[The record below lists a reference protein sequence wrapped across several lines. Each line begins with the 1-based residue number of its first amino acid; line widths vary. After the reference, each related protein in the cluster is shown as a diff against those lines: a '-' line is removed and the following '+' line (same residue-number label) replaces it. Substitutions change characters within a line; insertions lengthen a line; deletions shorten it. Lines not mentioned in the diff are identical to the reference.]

1 MHHTGKK
8 RVQKKKKKINKKKK
22 NKTTKNLLQRD
33 SPNQLELKVN
43 TSIHWT
49 TSLSVDNSSLK
60 EVYIPSLWWLTVFK
74 DDFFG
79 FRGELNL

>member
-8 RVQKKKKKINKKKK
+8 RVQKKKKKINKNKK

-43 TSIHWT
+43 TSIH
-49 TSLSVDNSSLK
+49 
-60 EVYIPSLWWLTVFK
+60 
-74 DDFFG
+74 
-79 FRGELNL
+79 